1 MGLTTALNSSIS
13 SLRVNQEALG
23 VISGNIANANSEN
36 YTRQVII
43 QSAEV
48 LNGASSGVQI
58 DGIDRIVDNFLAESA
73 RRQVSNV
80 GKAESIDKYFD
91 RISLFVGQPGEDNSL
106 NAYVDNFFTSLS
118 DLANNPDV
126 ASLRRSALDQGVILA
141 NKISELAGNLENVRF
156 NIDQEISN
164 NVSSINTLLA
174 DISSLNTS
182 IREAKRIG
190 GNSNALL
197 DKRDGLLTEITKIV
211 DVQTTF
217 NDFGEVSLSFN
228 GGEILS
234 PGQTFSLQYAGAG
247 SAESFA
253 VDSPIGAITVVEFD
267 FQGNPVG
274 TPRVIV
280 SSSTDT
286 PPLTPVFNSGA
297 LKGLLEMR
305 DEEIPLITAQ
315 LDELAVNIK
324 DSFNAIHNKG
334 AGFPPPTKLTG
345 VNAFTI
351 DQNFAF
357 GGDVRVGLVNLD
369 GTPVSDAFGSGGL
382 PPLTIPLSQYTGANG
397 LGRMNSQ
404 EFIQEFNN
412 YYGSPPTE
420 IVTQG
425 PFRDID
431 IAAISSNI
439 SSVEATG
446 NIAFVGNAGVGD
458 TIDIDG
464 TTFTFVANGTASGAT
479 TIELGLTLGETI
491 DEVVT
496 VLNNSTLGTVASATY
511 SQNAAGDTLIVTH
524 DTSGTAPNGVYTL
537 DADVTNGGGTANIN
551 GVGAGA
557 NPAASAL
564 GLGTGTAGVNANS
577 AFQFDLE
584 LSNHT
589 GGDATVE
596 ILEVLIDGNPTG
608 QTMAAS
614 TVVAGER
621 TRTGYNGQSISVTLP
636 GTQGEGG
643 SNTLSVQVRTTDS
656 AGIQTIATID
666 YVIDIPDPSTDIQND
681 RYGFNIISAGVANIV
696 AQNNNDAFAVARFVD
711 ANGIKILETDTLTEG
726 FLEIETDKGS
736 YGIVFDELNSAE
748 LGEAGV
754 AATATNKGFSNFF
767 GLNDFFVSSRTTKGS
782 AYNLKVRDEFKDDP
796 SKLATGSLSLSNQ
809 PTTVGSSPV
818 YTYELGLGS
827 NQTVTEL
834 AALRTASIEF
844 SPAGS
849 LPQLNLSFVQYTAEI
864 LSNTVVNSNIA
875 ATNIEQE
882 NLLFTTFTDRIDSA
896 SGVNIDEELANT
908 IIYQNNYTASAR
920 LVSIVSELFDSL
932 INTF

>member
-13 SLRVNQEALG
+13 SLRVNQQALG
-23 VISGNIANANSEN
+23 VISDNIANANSEN
-36 YTRQVII
+36 YTRQVVI

-48 LNGASSGVQI
+48 LNGESSGVRI
-58 DGIDRIVDNFLAESA
+58 DGIDRVVDNFLNESA
-73 RRQVSNV
+73 RRQVANV
-80 GKAESIDKYFD
+80 GKAEVIDKYYD

-141 NKISELAGNLENVRF
+141 DKISELAGNLENVRF

-164 NVSSINTLLA
+164 NISSINTLLN
-174 DISSLNTS
+174 DITSLNES

-190 GNSNALL
+190 GSSNALL
-197 DKRDGLLTEITKIV
+197 DRRDGLLEEVTKLV

-228 GGEILS
+228 GGEILN
-234 PGQTFSLQYAGAG
+234 PGQFFELQYSGAG
-247 SAESFA
+247 SQESFA
-253 VDSPIGAITVVEFD
+253 LDLPIGPVTVIEYD
-267 FQGNPVG
+267 SQGRQIG
-274 TPRVIV
+274 TPRTIV

-286 PPLTPVFNSGA
+286 PPLTPVFSSGS

-305 DEEIPLITAQ
+305 DFEIPQITAQ

-324 DSFNAIHNKG
+324 DSFNAIHNNG
-334 AGFPPPTKLTG
+334 SGYPPPTKLTG

-351 DQNFAF
+351 DQNFQF
-357 GGDVRVGLVNLD
+357 GGNVRVGLVNLD
-369 GTPVSDAFGSGGL
+369 GSPVTDAFGTGGL
-382 PPLTIPLSQYTGANG
+382 PPLTIPLSQYTGSNG
-397 LGRMNSQ
+397 LGRMDVQ
-404 EFIQEFNN
+404 EFVEEFNN
-412 YYGSPPTE
+412 YYGGPPAQ

-431 IAAISSNI
+431 LVAVSSNI

-446 NIAFVGNAGVGD
+446 NIEFTGNPGVGD

-464 TTFTFVANGTASGAT
+464 TTFTFVANGTPSGAT
-479 TIELGLTLGETI
+479 TIELGLTLGTTI
-491 DEVVT
+491 DEVVS
-496 VLNNSTLGTVASATY
+496 VLNNSALGTVPDATF
-511 SQNAAGDTLIVTH
+511 SQNAAGDTLIITH
-524 DTSGTAPNGVYTL
+524 DTSGTAVNGTYTI

-551 GVGAGA
+551 GVGAAA

-564 GLGTGTAGVNANS
+564 GVGTGTAGVNANG

-584 LSNHT
+584 LSNLT

-596 ILEVLIDGNPTG
+596 ILEVSIDGNPTG

-614 TVVAGER
+614 TVTAGTR
-621 TRTGYNGQSISVTLP
+621 TRTSYNGQSISVTMP

-643 SNTLSVQVRTTDS
+643 SNTLSVQIRTTDS
-656 AGIQTIATID
+656 AGIQTTSTID
-666 YVIDIPDPSTDIQND
+666 YVIDIPDPNVSVLNN
-681 RYGFNIISAGVANIV
+681 RYGFNAISAGTATAVT
-696 AQNNNDAFAVARFVD
+696 QNNNNAFAVARFVD
-711 ANGIKILETDTLTEG
+711 ADGNAINVNDTVTEG
-726 FLEIETDKGS
+726 FLEIESDKGQ
-736 YGIVFDELNSAE
+736 YGIVFDELDSAE

-754 AATATNKGFSNFF
+754 ASTATNKGFSNFF
-767 GLNDFFVSSRTTKGS
+767 GLNDFFVSSKTTKGS
-782 AYNLKVRDEFKDDP
+782 AYNLKVRDDYADDP
-796 SKLATGSLSLSNQ
+796 SKLATGSLSISNQ
-809 PTTVGSSPV
+809 PTTVGSTPV

-827 NQTVTEL
+827 NQTVTNL
-834 AALRTASIEF
+834 AALRSASIAF

-864 LSNTVVNSNIA
+864 LSSTVVSSNIA
-875 ATNIEQE
+875 ATNNEQE
-882 NLLFTTFTDRIDSA
+882 KLLFTTFTDRIESA

-932 INTF
+932 IQTF